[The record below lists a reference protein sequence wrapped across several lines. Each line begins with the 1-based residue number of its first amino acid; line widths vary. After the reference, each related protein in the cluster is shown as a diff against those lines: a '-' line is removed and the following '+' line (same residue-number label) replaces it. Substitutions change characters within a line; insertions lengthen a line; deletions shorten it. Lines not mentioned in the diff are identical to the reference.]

1 MAPKKAIAHKPSS
14 SAQDSFILQ
23 LIRYC
28 SIPDSIKIR
37 SLAPKEENRWRIS
50 GLGDD
55 NLLALGKRHI
65 KTIRLP
71 IHPTI
76 LQFLFALQ
84 IHPMQLTP
92 NSLKFIVAAIILN
105 EVEGKG
111 ITVNDL
117 LFIFN
122 VKKTPSKLNSP
133 KQHLTYYLSASKKYF
148 MFFGK
153 LAVDKDWET
162 TGGLYAISG
171 EWIPLNFGRTNFPL
185 VNKFTQSKYCCS
197 VFLL

>member
-1 MAPKKAIAHKPSS
+1 
-14 SAQDSFILQ
+14 
-23 LIRYC
+23 
-28 SIPDSIKIR
+28 
-37 SLAPKEENRWRIS
+37 
-50 GLGDD
+50 
-55 NLLALGKRHI
+55 
-65 KTIRLP
+65 
-71 IHPTI
+71 
-76 LQFLFALQ
+76 
-84 IHPMQLTP
+84 MQLTL

-117 LFIFN
+117 LFTFN
-122 VKKTPSKLNSP
+122 VKKTPSKANSP
-133 KQHLTYYLSASKKYF
+133 KQHLTYYLFASKKYF